1 MRTKAAIIREPGK
14 PWEITELELDEPKAG
29 EVRIAFK
36 ASGMCHSDEH
46 LKTGDSTGRLPMV
59 GGHEGAGV
67 IEATGPAVT
76 RVKAGDRVACSYIP
90 VCGTCRYCST
100 GKQNLCDAG
109 KNAAIGCLVDGT
121 FRFHDKN
128 DKDLGGMCVV
138 GSFSQYAVLSE
149 WSCVK
154 IEDDVP
160 YELAA
165 LVSCGV
171 TTGFC
176 SATKAG
182 DVRPGDTVVIFG
194 TGGVGMNAVQGAR
207 YAGGKNVIAVDP
219 VEFKRE
225 QAMEFGATHAF
236 ASAEDAQETIV
247 NLTRGQLAD
256 KVICTVGEMDNEVV
270 KAAVNLTGKAG
281 TIVITGVGYYDMV
294 LPGGILIG
302 YHRRMQ
308 GSLFGGANPL
318 YDIPMILG
326 LWQSGDIKLN
336 ELVSQRYSLD
346 QINEGY
352 QDMMDGKNLRGV
364 ILHDH

>member
-1 MRTKAAIIREPGK
+1 MMKTRAAVLHKGGE
-14 PWEITELELDEPKAG
+14 PWEITGLDLDDPKAN
-29 EVRIAFK
+29 EVLVRMEA
-36 ASGMCHSDEH
+36 AGLCHSDEH
-46 LKTGDSTGRLPMV
+46 IRRTGTARLPLV

-67 IEATGPAVT
+67 IEAAGPGVT
-76 RVKAGDRVACSYIP
+76 RVKVGDRVACSYIP

-109 KNAAIGCLVDGT
+109 KNAAIGCLVDET
-121 FRFHDKN
+121 FRFHRGGE
-128 DKDLGGMCVV
+128 DLGGMCVV

-154 IEDDVP
+154 IEDYVP
-160 YELAA
+160 FEIAA

-176 SATKAG
+176 SATIAG
-182 DVRPGDTVVIFG
+182 DVQPGDTVVIFG

-207 YAGGKNVIAVDP
+207 YAGGKYVIAIDP
-219 VEFKRE
+219 VEYKLER
-225 QAMEFGATHAF
+225 AKEFGATHTF
-236 ASAEDAQETIV
+236 ADPVKAKDVLID
-247 NLTRGQLAD
+247 LTRGQLAD
-256 KVICTVGEMDNEVV
+256 KVICTVGDMNNDVV
-270 KAAVNLTGKAG
+270 KAAVDMTGKAG

-318 YDIPMILG
+318 YDIPKILG
-326 LWQSGDIKLN
+326 LWHAGDIKLS
-336 ELVSQRYSLD
+336 ELVSRRYTLD

-352 QDMMDGKNLRGV
+352 QDLLEGKNIRGV
-364 ILHDH
+364 IIHEH

>member
-1 MRTKAAIIREPGK
+1 MKTRAAVLRKGGE
-14 PWEITELELDEPKAG
+14 PWEITELDLDDPKAN
-29 EVRIAFK
+29 EVLVRMEA
-36 ASGMCHSDEH
+36 AGLCHSDEH
-46 LKTGDSTGRLPMV
+46 IRRTGTARLPLV

-67 IEATGPAVT
+67 IEAAGPGVT
-76 RVKAGDRVACSYIP
+76 RVKVGDRVACSYIP

-109 KNAAIGCLVDGT
+109 KNAAIGCLVDET
-121 FRFHDKN
+121 FRFHDGN
-128 DKDLGGMCVV
+128 GEDLGGMCVV

-154 IEDDVP
+154 IEDYVP
-160 YELAA
+160 FEIAA

-176 SATKAG
+176 SATIAG
-182 DVRPGDTVVIFG
+182 DVQPGDTVVIFG

-207 YAGGKNVIAVDP
+207 YAGGKNVIAIDP
-219 VEFKRE
+219 VEYKLER
-225 QAMEFGATHAF
+225 AKEFGATHTF
-236 ASAEDAQETIV
+236 ADPAKAKEVLID
-247 NLTRGQLAD
+247 LTRGQLAD
-256 KVICTVGEMDNEVV
+256 KVICTVGDMNNDVV
-270 KAAVNLTGKAG
+270 KAAVDMTGKAG

-308 GSLFGGANPL
+308 GALFGGANPL
-318 YDIPMILG
+318 YDIPKILG
-326 LWQSGDIKLN
+326 LWHAGDIKLS
-336 ELVSQRYSLD
+336 ELVSRRYTLD

-352 QDMMDGKNLRGV
+352 QDLIDGKNIRGV
-364 ILHDH
+364 ITHEH